1 MLFGVVFCIYFKIA
15 IVKYIYF
22 RKSTGRP
29 SMKNILETAIDIG
42 NFNTLIDAIKI
53 AKLEDFLNG
62 PGPFTFL
69 APQDSA
75 FATLPELAVDE
86 LLKDKSK
93 LEEILKFHV
102 VSGKYELSELRK
114 LSEMQNDNNKI
125 KTMLGKELKI
135 TSTILCFCS
144 VDLETVKFENA
155 VLIRPDINCSN
166 GIFHT
171 IDKVLLPK

>member
-1 MLFGVVFCIYFKIA
+1 
-15 IVKYIYF
+15 
-22 RKSTGRP
+22 
-29 SMKNILETAIDIG
+29 MKNILETAIDIG

-53 AKLEDFLNG
+53 AKLEEFLNG

-75 FATLPELAVDE
+75 FATLPECTVDG
-86 LLKDKSK
+86 LLGDKSK

-102 VSGKYELSELRK
+102 VRGKYELSELRK

-125 KTMLGKELKI
+125 KTILGKELKI

-144 VDLETVKFENA
+144 VDLQTVKFENA
-155 VLIRPDINCSN
+155 VLIGPDISCSN
-166 GIFHT
+166 GILHT

>member
-1 MLFGVVFCIYFKIA
+1 
-15 IVKYIYF
+15 
-22 RKSTGRP
+22 
-29 SMKNILETAIDIG
+29 MKNILETAIDIG
-42 NFNTLIDAIKI
+42 NFNTLIDAIKN

-62 PGPFTFL
+62 PGSFTFL

-75 FATLPELAVDE
+75 FATLPEWMADE

-93 LEEILKFHV
+93 LEEILKLHV
-102 VSGKYELSELRK
+102 VPGKYELSELRK

-125 KTMLGKELKI
+125 KTLLGKDLKI

-155 VLIRPDINCSN
+155 VLIRPDISCSN

>member
-1 MLFGVVFCIYFKIA
+1 
-15 IVKYIYF
+15 
-22 RKSTGRP
+22 
-29 SMKNILETAIDIG
+29 MKNILETAIDIG

-53 AKLEDFLNG
+53 AKLEDLLNG

-75 FATLPELAVDE
+75 FATLPEWTADE

-102 VSGKYELSELRK
+102 VRGKYELSELRK

-125 KTMLGKELKI
+125 KTLFGKELKI

-144 VDLETVKFENA
+144 VDLQTVKFENA
-155 VLIRPDINCSN
+155 VLIGPDISCSN
-166 GIFHT
+166 GILHT